1 MEGNELADLAANAAH
16 SNDPMV
22 TKIFKD
28 DQVRVIKQ
36 AALSLWQSSW
46 NHIIDTTGKGSHLRR
61 IKTSVSFWPWSC
73 HRSRVIET
81 VFARLRIGHA
91 NFKAHEFRFGMIQ
104 SPRCMCGG
112 EETIQHIL
120 LHCSIYSAKRNSLI
134 QKLTQLKVPISL
146 RNLLGGGDF
155 EYKIQ
160 ITIIEHVAEYLFKIG
175 KLYRL

>member
-1 MEGNELADLAANAAH
+1 
-16 SNDPMV
+16 
-22 TKIFKD
+22 
-28 DQVRVIKQ
+28 
-36 AALSLWQSSW
+36 
-46 NHIIDTTGKGSHLRR
+46 
-61 IKTSVSFWPWSC
+61 
-73 HRSRVIET
+73 
-81 VFARLRIGHA
+81 
-91 NFKAHEFRFGMIQ
+91 
-104 SPRCMCGG
+104 MCGG